1 MKTSKVISVTQAVNE
16 HGEQK
21 SWGNPEQ
28 GLNYDYIVKME
39 DGTGGI
45 YSSKKPGEQ
54 DKFKWGQSVDYEY
67 TPNSNPQFPG
77 KIKPAKKEF
86 SGGKSNESDPKTRA
100 SIERQ
105 TALKAA
111 VEFNRER
118 SGKTFDDVIKDASTG
133 ARWISMETPKDK
145 AAPGT
150 PENPLPI
157 HDAPDQFPF
166 SDA

>member
-1 MKTSKVISVTQAVNE
+1 MKTSKVLTVAPYADPQTGQQKTFQSQNGMLYSFYVTMENQDAGENQAKTP
-16 HGEQK
+16 Q
-21 SWGNPEQ
+21 Q
-28 GLNYDYIVKME
+28 DYFVVGK
-39 DGTGGI
+39 DA
-45 YSSKKPGEQ
+45 
-54 DKFKWGQSVDYEY
+54 DYEFDLTY
-67 TPNSNPQFPG
+67 PNYP
-77 KIKPAKKEF
+77 KIKRAKKEF
-86 SGGKSNESDPKTRA
+86 SEGKSYEADPKKIA

-118 SGKTFDDVIKDASTG
+118 SGKTSKEVIQDASIFFK
-133 ARWISMETPKDK
+133 WLSMENPKDK